1 LAWIIKIIIIN
12 NSSLKNTTMKTI
24 ALTTA
29 IILATVL
36 GISRSAYAETAKD
49 SQAYT
54 VLAEVSSINKIEV
67 HGNVELYV
75 SDGNSDQVKVY
86 NNYYK
91 ESALVEDQN
100 GTLRISS
107 YKTEKLVVW
116 VTVTDLRSL
125 AIYDNAQ
132 VKSFGKLSAIELDV
146 KLYNQASAQLNV
158 DAFNASITLNDNAK
172 ASLAGNINEG
182 VIKYTHTSVLNLAN
196 LLSGNVTKTD
206 VDDVKDKSA
215 DLVSL

>member
-1 LAWIIKIIIIN
+1 
-12 NSSLKNTTMKTI
+12 MKTI

-54 VLAEVSSINKIEV
+54 VLAEVSSINQIEV

-91 ESALVEDQN
+91 ESALVQDQN

-116 VTVTDLRSL
+116 ITVTDLRSL

-132 VKSFGKLSAIELDV
+132 VKSFGKLSAIEFDV
-146 KLYNQASAQLNV
+146 KLYNQASAQLNL

-182 VIKYTHTSVLNLAN
+182 VIKYNHTSVLNIAN

>member
-1 LAWIIKIIIIN
+1 
-12 NSSLKNTTMKTI
+12 
-24 ALTTA
+24 
-29 IILATVL
+29 V
-36 GISRSAYAETAKD
+36 
-49 SQAYT
+49 Q
-54 VLAEVSSINKIEV
+54 
-67 HGNVELYV
+67 
-75 SDGNSDQVKVY
+75 
-86 NNYYK
+86 
-91 ESALVEDQN
+91 DQN

-116 VTVTDLRSL
+116 ITVTDLRSL

-146 KLYNQASAQLNV
+146 KLYNNASAQLNV

-182 VIKYTHTSVLNLAN
+182 VIKYTHTSVLNIAN